1 MLLSIILKRP
11 DIEEETETS
20 EDSQMTNQLLPD
32 EEMLYKNPVKCIYT
46 LYLARLRKLIKHL
59 GLKKYFLKGGVG
71 IACFIH
77 QSKFF
82 LICRNLFSK
91 SSFIQIIFNSIIL
104 LHCYDFDTYLIHME

>member
-46 LYLARLRKLIKHL
+46 
-59 GLKKYFLKGGVG
+59 
-71 IACFIH
+71 
-77 QSKFF
+77 
-82 LICRNLFSK
+82 
-91 SSFIQIIFNSIIL
+91 
-104 LHCYDFDTYLIHME
+104 

>member
-46 LYLARLRKLIKHL
+46 LYLARLRKLIKHCSL
-59 GLKKYFLKGGVG
+59 RVHLFKL
-71 IACFIH
+71 
-77 QSKFF
+77 F
-82 LICRNLFSK
+82 LIV
-91 SSFIQIIFNSIIL
+91 
-104 LHCYDFDTYLIHME
+104 

>member
-46 LYLARLRKLIKHL
+46 LYLARLRKLFKHL
-59 GLKKYFLKGGVG
+59 GGGVLHALS
-71 IACFIH
+71 INRNC
-77 QSKFF
+77 
-82 LICRNLFSK
+82 LICRNCSLRVHLFK
-91 SSFIQIIFNSIIL
+91 LF
-104 LHCYDFDTYLIHME
+104 LIV

>member
-46 LYLARLRKLIKHL
+46 LYLAKLRKLIKHL
-59 GLKKYFLKGGVG
+59 GLKTKGGG
-71 IACFIH
+71 YCKLYPSIE
-77 QSKFF
+77 
-82 LICRNLFSK
+82 
-91 SSFIQIIFNSIIL
+91 SF
-104 LHCYDFDTYLIHME
+104 

>member
-59 GLKKYFLKGGVG
+59 GLKTNIF
-71 IACFIH
+71 C
-77 QSKFF
+77 
-82 LICRNLFSK
+82 
-91 SSFIQIIFNSIIL
+91 SFIQIIFNSIIL

>member
-59 GLKKYFLKGGVG
+59 GLKKYFLKGGGGGVLHALS
-71 IACFIH
+71 INRN
-77 QSKFF
+77 F
-82 LICRNLFSK
+82 LICRNCSLRVHLFK
-91 SSFIQIIFNSIIL
+91 LF
-104 LHCYDFDTYLIHME
+104 LIV